1 MLKWLTGLIGPELQR
16 VATRDLKRLNAVKAG
31 LGDAAVD
38 YVCGGE
44 DGTVLSTLAVHSKA
58 NELGVGS
65 IYQQRGSAS
74 IDRRQFLAH
83 AEPYPYDAIERYAE
97 LLTVVGDF
105 EHLPGT
111 KAVPK
116 AMRALFGE
124 AFLGMAVEPNTWP
137 QKAKPLNG
145 KGLTVEVARE
155 MTRRL
160 GGTPIDLVDVL
171 YARGTGYA
179 SIGGTLYRQAVDL
192 KPLAEAEPDAVVA
205 AAHRISAT
213 WRAELIRDLSGWQLC
228 AHPKFVAF
236 LVEQAGDGAKASRE
250 AAASALAGVDGEP
263 VASLAIGLL
272 GTGSVDQRAGMVD
285 VLARIRTPRALEAL
299 RAHRDGEKTARIVA
313 AIDTALAV
321 ATQTALPQTDSDD
334 AHGYV
339 AMDGQHMAVPELVP
353 LAGGTR
359 PKFGDADRAVLRAA
373 IAETN
378 TRTRQQNEEN
388 ARRGFKYRGAM
399 IDDGAADQAV
409 ALLNRDPPKR
419 SQRDLQGFLSYG
431 PGRSWMKGAL
441 EKLPD
446 ADALPWAAWLAH
458 SAQYGIR
465 NSDRIRTFLES
476 PRGDLRHLELI
487 DIAAGSEIQHGGRI
501 DRKTRELQRGDF
513 LRNVIQDGWGYG
525 ATGFADMPP
534 HAAWPYLAENLDVFD
549 EAFGLKPETGVKL
562 NRAAAIRVLTL
573 LPATPARF
581 FAPLLEAATGVSR
594 DGRAEARA
602 LLGDRPEVT
611 RRLIAL
617 LDDSRQA
624 LRAGAAEWLA
634 QRKDPGGVSAL
645 WARLK
650 KEKSELA
657 RAAIVTALRRLG
669 EDVSEVVGP
678 EALVAE
684 AKKGLKSA
692 KLDKLQWLG
701 LEHLPRVRFRGG
713 DTAPRE
719 LVLWWLNVA
728 FKLKQPGGN
737 ALFTLYL
744 DQLEPDDAAMFS
756 AWVLDAWLAY
766 DTARP
771 SEAAAN
777 AYAKQ
782 HAQGRLKQMLRWLT
796 DYTEERAFADLHR
809 EYMSQYPNS
818 GADSKGIL
826 ALAVRAP
833 SALAAD
839 RVRAYLKNH
848 GQRPSQASALLEVLA
863 AIGDPVALQVV
874 IAAATR
880 LKQKGVQQ
888 FAGELV
894 TKIAESHDWSL
905 DELADRTIPAAA
917 FDDDGVLRLT
927 CGEDARVYEGRLT
940 SELTVVLRNPAGK
953 EVASVPAGTDETT
966 KAAKKQLSTTKKEL
980 KQIGTMQS
988 ARLYEALCAERNW
1001 PAGDWRDLYWEHP
1014 VMRRLVERLV
1024 WLGLDASGGIV
1035 GSFRPTAEGD
1045 LTNDAD
1051 ERVALERFSSVR
1063 LAHGALLAD
1072 ETAAAW
1078 QRHLDD
1084 YGVKPLFA
1092 QFGRSLLKI
1101 EPAQASATEIVDRKG
1116 WLTDTFTLRGAA
1128 TKLGYERGE
1137 ALDGGAFNEYRKPF
1151 KSAGIVAVVEFSG
1164 STLPE
1169 ENIPAALIGLKF
1181 EKTSG
1186 ARRSRGDAKLGD
1198 VPPVLLSECWNDYHA
1213 MAAKGAYDP
1222 EWQRKGLW

>member
-1 MLKWLTGLIGPELQR
+1 MLKWLTGLIGPELQK
-16 VATRDLKRLNAVKAG
+16 VATRDFKRLNTVKAG

-44 DGTVLSTLAVHSKA
+44 GGTVLSTLAVHCKA
-58 NELGVGS
+58 NELEVGTRYLRS
-65 IYQQRGSAS
+65 GSAS
-74 IDRRQFLAH
+74 VERRQFLAH
-83 AEPYPYDAIERYAE
+83 AQPYPYDAIERYAE
-97 LLTVVGDF
+97 LLAVVGDF

-145 KGLTVEVARE
+145 KGLAVEAARE
-155 MTRRL
+155 IARRL

-171 YARGTGYA
+171 YARNTGYA
-179 SIGGTLYRQAVDL
+179 SIGGELYRQAVDL
-192 KPLAEAEPDAVVA
+192 KPLAEAEPDAFVA
-205 AAHRISAT
+205 AAKRIPAAS
-213 WRAELIRDLSGWQLC
+213 RAELIRDLSGWQLC
-228 AHPKFVAF
+228 AHPKFIAF
-236 LVEQAGDGAKASRE
+236 VVEQAGDNAKASRE
-250 AAASALAGVDGEP
+250 VAASALAGVDGEA
-263 VASLAIGLL
+263 VASLAIALL
-272 GTGSVDQRAGMVD
+272 GTGSVDQRAGMVE

-299 RAHRDGEKTARIVA
+299 RAHREGEKTARIVA

-321 ATQTALPQTDSDD
+321 ATQTALPQTEGDD
-334 AHGYV
+334 ARGYA
-339 AMDGQHMAVPELVP
+339 AMDGQRIAVAELMP

-359 PKFGDADRAVLRAA
+359 PKFGDADCAMLRAA

-378 TRTRQQNEEN
+378 TKTRQQNEEN
-388 ARRGFKYRGAM
+388 ARRGYKYRGAM

-409 ALLNRDPPKR
+409 ALLNRAPPKR
-419 SQRDLQGFLSYG
+419 SQRELQGFLTYG
-431 PGRSWMKGAL
+431 AGRSWMKGAL
-441 EKLPD
+441 DKLPD
-446 ADALPWAAWLAH
+446 ADALPWAAWLSH
-458 SAQYGIR
+458 SAQLGIG
-465 NSDRIRTFLES
+465 NSERIRTFLES
-476 PRGDLRHLELI
+476 PHGDVRHLELI
-487 DIAAGSEIQHGGRI
+487 DIAAGGEIHHGGWM
-501 DRKTRELQRGDF
+501 DRRTRELQKGDF

-525 ATGFADMPP
+525 HTGFADVPP

-634 QRKDPGGVSAL
+634 QRKDPGGVDAL
-645 WARLK
+645 WTRLK

-657 RAAIVTALRRLG
+657 RAAIVTALQRLG

-684 AKKGLKSA
+684 ATKGLKSA

-713 DTAPRE
+713 NTAPRE
-719 LVLWWLNVA
+719 LLLWWLSVA
-728 FKLKQPGGN
+728 YKLKQPGGN

-744 DQLEPDDAAMFS
+744 EQLEPDDAVLFS
-756 AWVLDAWLAY
+756 TWVLDSWFGY

-771 SEAAAN
+771 SDADAN

-782 HAQGRLKQMLRWLT
+782 HAQGRLQGMLRWMT
-796 DYTEERAFADLHR
+796 DYTAERAFADLHR

-826 ALAVRAP
+826 ALAVKAP
-833 SALAAD
+833 SALAAE

-848 GQRPSQASALLEVLA
+848 GSRTSQSSALLEVLA
-863 AIGDPVALQVV
+863 AIGDPVTLQVV

-894 TKIAESHDWSL
+894 TKIADSHD
-905 DELADRTIPAAA
+905 
-917 FDDDGVLRLT
+917 
-927 CGEDARVYEGRLT
+927 
-940 SELTVVLRNPAGK
+940 
-953 EVASVPAGTDETT
+953 
-966 KAAKKQLSTTKKEL
+966 
-980 KQIGTMQS
+980 
-988 ARLYEALCAERNW
+988 
-1001 PAGDWRDLYWEHP
+1001 
-1014 VMRRLVERLV
+1014 
-1024 WLGLDASGGIV
+1024 
-1035 GSFRPTAEGD
+1035 
-1045 LTNDAD
+1045 
-1051 ERVALERFSSVR
+1051 
-1063 LAHGALLAD
+1063 
-1072 ETAAAW
+1072 
-1078 QRHLDD
+1078 
-1084 YGVKPLFA
+1084 
-1092 QFGRSLLKI
+1092 
-1101 EPAQASATEIVDRKG
+1101 
-1116 WLTDTFTLRGAA
+1116 
-1128 TKLGYERGE
+1128 
-1137 ALDGGAFNEYRKPF
+1137 
-1151 KSAGIVAVVEFSG
+1151 
-1164 STLPE
+1164 
-1169 ENIPAALIGLKF
+1169 
-1181 EKTSG
+1181 
-1186 ARRSRGDAKLGD
+1186 
-1198 VPPVLLSECWNDYHA
+1198 
-1213 MAAKGAYDP
+1213 
-1222 EWQRKGLW
+1222 